1 MTMDPID
8 VRYAALVEAGFPA
21 EGFCLTWCESR
32 DMEEVARRFGADAR
46 AGLWAGPEELED
58 LEEEHR
64 DDDLLRLTPAGEW
77 TLAFE
82 SPGFQGDRDEVLEAL
97 SAGGRALNVIWRGE
111 RDNRVTYAVDGDII
125 TSFRLMDTSQR
136 SGDVPSAL
144 DDLLEQVG
152 LRDGLPAWQRKA
164 RILALAEA
172 ISGHAL
178 TPEWVWA
185 PRFAV
190 VIKEPVPNAL
200 VPRAYL
206 HPREPFLNEPEFA
219 RILAD
224 PSLAMAPVVTRLVVA
239 TAATAVGL
247 QDHPLVR
254 ETVRML
260 DRGEEFPGERE
271 SLQARLN
278 RASEEARQSML
289 RHWRESTPDAAEK
302 AERLEQVGHSL
313 YALSKA
319 LAPSPVNAAY
329 TVADEVFRVPRL
341 SRTDVMRLL
350 VLRNVANR
358 ILSDD
363 LRHS

>member
-1 MTMDPID
+1 MDPID
-8 VRYAALVEAGFPA
+8 MRYAALVEAGFPA
-21 EGFCLTWCESR
+21 EGFCLTWCENR
-32 DMEEVARRFGADAR
+32 DMEEVARRFGAVAE
-46 AGLWAGPEELED
+46 AGLWAGPDELEELE
-58 LEEEHR
+58 EEYR
-64 DDDLLRLTPAGEW
+64 DDDLLQLTPAGEW

-82 SPGFQGDRDEVLEAL
+82 SPGFQGDRTEVLEAL

-125 TSFRLMDTSQR
+125 TSFRLMDLSQR

-152 LRDGLPAWQRKA
+152 LNDGLPASQRKA

-172 ISGHAL
+172 ISGHPL

-190 VIKEPVPNAL
+190 VIKEPVPDAL

-206 HPREPFLNEPEFA
+206 HPRETFLDEPEFA

-224 PSLAMAPVVTRLVVA
+224 PSPAMAPVVTRLVVS
-239 TAATAVGL
+239 TVAAAIGL
-247 QDHPLVR
+247 RDHPLVQ

-260 DRGEEFPGERE
+260 DRGEGFPGERQ
-271 SLQARLN
+271 SLWARLN
-278 RASEEARQSML
+278 LASEEARKSWL
-289 RHWRESTPDAAEK
+289 RQRESTPDAAEA

-319 LAPSPVNAAY
+319 LAPSPVYAADA
-329 TVADEVFRVPRL
+329 VADEAFRVPRL
-341 SRTDVMRLL
+341 SRTEVMRLL
-350 VLRNVANR
+350 VLRNVARR
-358 ILSDD
+358 ILLDD
-363 LRHS
+363 IRHS